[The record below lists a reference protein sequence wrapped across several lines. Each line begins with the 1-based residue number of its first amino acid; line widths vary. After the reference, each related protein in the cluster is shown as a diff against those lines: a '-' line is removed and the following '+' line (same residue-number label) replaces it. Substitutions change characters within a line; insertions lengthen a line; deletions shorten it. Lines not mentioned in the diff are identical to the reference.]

1 MNSSFSKK
9 RHIQESNKLLETRLL
24 GRTVLFEY
32 DIDDDNKSSV
42 EQELSSVS
50 SDIQTLNPEL
60 DFTTTDSA
68 QNSLDNSDV
77 CLIGDDINGYVNKKF
92 GQKIKELFPDKF
104 QEVVK
109 TMSDYINKFIDF
121 LATLKLGDLKSLL
134 KNLKNKVSETK
145 GDNGKVVSESILKV
159 FFGTSMALVSIG
171 AFTMPALV
179 LTIAT
184 TVLVT
189 LISLLLLNAILCAF
203 NISITT
209 KKRCRVRSFSWGQC
223 K

>member
-9 RHIQESNKLLETRLL
+9 RHIQESNRLLETRLL

-109 TMSDYINKFIDF
+109 TMSDYINKFIERNF
-121 LATLKLGDLKSLL
+121 FKLLLKLKTACVF
-134 KNLKNKVSETK
+134 KKPFFFT
-145 GDNGKVVSESILKV
+145 ILKPENPLV
-159 FFGTSMALVSIG
+159 ASGNNTEFILRFFFKKSKNFFPDKI
-171 AFTMPALV
+171 F
-179 LTIAT
+179 INFND
-184 TVLVT
+184 
-189 LISLLLLNAILCAF
+189 LLSNF
-203 NISITT
+203 E
-209 KKRCRVRSFSWGQC
+209 
-223 K
+223 